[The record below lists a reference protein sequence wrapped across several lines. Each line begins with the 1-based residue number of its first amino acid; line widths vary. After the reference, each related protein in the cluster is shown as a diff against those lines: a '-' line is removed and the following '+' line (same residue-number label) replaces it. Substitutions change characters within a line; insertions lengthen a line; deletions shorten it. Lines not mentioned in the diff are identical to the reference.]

1 MALIQKGYLGT
12 QGPVFIDDATA
23 GTGKVIIMQGRMT
36 NGVMKLFAVQPAYA
50 NILSGFPYSEA
61 DCTLGPYTDNQ
72 FVINSPPYKQPT
84 NAATNN
90 TYGNVADDWV
100 TGDGAGTTNSN
111 TATTTT
117 TNSNTGNTSSGS
129 TTTSGTTNTTTNTST
144 GNTNTGTTT
153 TTSTTPVV
161 VSAPTMNEQIS
172 AFFGTYWW
180 AVLLIVVALLWKPVI
195 APALGIR
202 PKRRR

>member
-50 NILSGFPYSEA
+50 NILSGFPYSES

-72 FVINSPPYKQPT
+72 FVINSPTYKQPT
-84 NAATNN
+84 NASTNN

-100 TGDGAGTTNSN
+100 TGDGAGTTN
-111 TATTTT
+111 TATSTTTT
-117 TNSNTGNTSSGS
+117 GSTNTG
-129 TTTSGTTNTTTNTST
+129 TTTAGTTNTNTTTTT

>member
-72 FVINSPPYKQPT
+72 FVINSPTYKQPP
-84 NAATNN
+84 NASTNN

-100 TGDGAGTTNSN
+100 TGDGAGTTNTATSTTTTGSTN
-111 TATTTT
+111 TGTTTTGTTNTNTTTT
-117 TNSNTGNTSSGS
+117 TSTGNTSS
-129 TTTSGTTNTTTNTST
+129 
-144 GNTNTGTTT
+144 GTTT

-161 VSAPTMNEQIS
+161 VSAPTTSEQIS